1 MLRSYS
7 VSLSVSVC
15 QNMSQSRAAT
25 SIRTTAEG
33 WRVLVRDPVMQDSTT
48 EATCVYKRITG
59 SGFGRYTA
67 AWVTQIA
74 RPYRCGAHAS
84 AIMTHRLEAFCET
97 VCARAFPGSAAA
109 LTVRRKSDCLTN
121 VRGRKYQ
128 NTVCFLLIDR
138 ETVTCAQEKQAATP
152 NLPSETC
159 SEEEEEEEEV
169 RRLSGLPGRG

>member
-1 MLRSYS
+1 MFING
-7 VSLSVSVC
+7 SLS
-15 QNMSQSRAAT
+15 RA
-25 SIRTTAEG
+25 
-33 WRVLVRDPVMQDSTT
+33 LV
-48 EATCVYKRITG
+48 
-59 SGFGRYTA
+59 
-67 AWVTQIA
+67 AWVTQIV

-109 LTVRRKSDCLTN
+109 LTVRHKSDCLTN

-159 SEEEEEEEEV
+159 SEEEEEGSKTKWITRTRVRWEED
-169 RRLSGLPGRG
+169 RGGLVPK